1 MLGSGATAPAPALP
15 PRTAKPRGDV
25 VHRQGRRDRF
35 LRPSIAVIVARS
47 GAAEAAITTWAPG
60 EKIAGRQDRPAAARI
75 REAIRRA
82 ETYHRSV
89 RLQRYKDNLPQEPK
103 IKLDVARRDSRAETK
118 DW

>member
-1 MLGSGATAPAPALP
+1 
-15 PRTAKPRGDV
+15 V
-25 VHRQGRRDRF
+25 
-35 LRPSIAVIVARS
+35 
-47 GAAEAAITTWAPG
+47 PG

-82 ETYHRSV
+82 ETYHGSV
-89 RLQRYKDNLPQEPK
+89 RLQRYQDNLPQEPK